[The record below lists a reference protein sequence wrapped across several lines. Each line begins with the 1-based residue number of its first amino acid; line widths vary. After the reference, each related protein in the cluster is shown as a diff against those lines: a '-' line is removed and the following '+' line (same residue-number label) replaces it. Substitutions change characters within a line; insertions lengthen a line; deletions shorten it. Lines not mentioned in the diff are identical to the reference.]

1 MISILND
8 GPDSFSRD
16 LVQLFESFQA
26 DRVRLLSIVREMQL
40 GAQLLATL
48 EGQRLARK
56 SGDDDPRVAALG
68 TRAATILERVGALDV
83 EIEVASIRV
92 PGVSG
97 AETLI
102 HGRVTDEQRIAAGGA
117 NAVLVDEKHQPVEGV
132 EPVEIDDA
140 GYYAFVVKPDVV
152 TKIGTDRKLSIQVE
166 REGVRIVPATA
177 NVFTIGAGT
186 VAVNDV
192 ALSVG
197 EMDRLK
203 LRPSFVV
210 PRAVKG
216 AGAARGRAAMGMK
229 KTRAAVGAARGRA
242 PKKKPRPQKK

>member
-1 MISILND
+1 MITILND
-8 GPDSFSRD
+8 GPDSFGRD
-16 LVQLFESFQA
+16 LVQVFESFQA
-26 DRVRLLSIVREMQL
+26 ERVRLLGTVREMQL
-40 GAQLLATL
+40 GAQLLATF

-56 SGDDDPRVAALG
+56 SGDGDPRVAALG

-92 PGVSG
+92 PSVSG

-117 NAVLVDEKHQPVEGV
+117 TAVLVDERRQPVEGV

-152 TKIGTDRKLSIQVE
+152 EKIGTDHKLSVQVE
-166 REGVRIVPATA
+166 RDDVHILPATA
-177 NVFTIGAGT
+177 SPFTIGPGT

-192 ALSVG
+192 ALSVS

-210 PRAVKG
+210 PRNVQVRRSDAT
-216 AGAARGRAAMGMK
+216 RGRSATGAKASPVTK
-229 KTRAAVGAARGRA
+229 KR
-242 PKKKPRPQKK
+242 PRRSK